1 MTSVT
6 KNLYPPTKKFFF
18 ECNLLDWPI
27 RWAIQ
32 QLSSAIGGGARA
44 LVRQLKLLVLGWN
57 QSTNVS
63 YPGSQSVVVHACFL
77 MLGWFLC
84 SLVFLCLLS
93 VGGESSLLCCWIFFC
108 FIIRYLDVV
117 GSVPAT
123 LHTWVEFRIVIRLS
137 HRRSREGQRG
147 HASKIFRT
155 YSHFVLWV
163 FFPSKIVLFA

>member
-1 MTSVT
+1 M
-6 KNLYPPTKKFFF
+6 
-18 ECNLLDWPI
+18 I
-27 RWAIQ
+27 RVKAEWCF
-32 QLSSAIGGGARA
+32 
-44 LVRQLKLLVLGWN
+44 VHVKH
-57 QSTNVS
+57 
-63 YPGSQSVVVHACFL
+63 VVHACFL

-163 FFPSKIVLFA
+163 FFPSKIVLFAKNQTFWTPTFLGWLRHWALGLWGSPSLA